1 MSSSPAGIVTYRGAV
16 YATHCDH
23 IGHMNI
29 ASYGAK
35 FDEANWV
42 FFCEIGLTPS
52 YLRGER
58 NGMAGVQQN
67 ISYRKELFAGDVI
80 EIRTVVLEV
89 TERRLCVRHEM
100 RSRPARW
107 RPSARSP
114 RCTSTSRRTSP
125 ARCRPTFVPPPRS
138 SWCPRVSKSYGGMP
152 AEGASPRAGTQGPG
166 LGLQLRPCGLLG
178 AGHSAHAKFRQD
190 GSSPGRCAQLPGSLW
205 ASGKYISFHEA
216 GLVLRMPAL
225 CIISIA
231 APMRCGVWPKM

>member
-29 ASYGAK
+29 VSYGAK

-52 YLRGER
+52 YLRSES

-89 TERRLCVRHEM
+89 TEKRLCVRHEM
-100 RSRPARW
+100 RNIETGAVAAVSEITSVHLDKQAHKSCPLPPGVRAAAQKLLMPAR
-107 RPSARSP
+107 
-114 RCTSTSRRTSP
+114 
-125 ARCRPTFVPPPRS
+125 
-138 SWCPRVSKSYGGMP
+138 
-152 AEGASPRAGTQGPG
+152 
-166 LGLQLRPCGLLG
+166 
-178 AGHSAHAKFRQD
+178 
-190 GSSPGRCAQLPGSLW
+190 
-205 ASGKYISFHEA
+205 
-216 GLVLRMPAL
+216 
-225 CIISIA
+225 
-231 APMRCGVWPKM
+231 